1 MDIRDNEL
9 AQKIVNYSCDVKK
22 GEKVLIEC
30 CGTSE
35 YFIACL
41 IKEIYKAGGMPFV
54 KSYNKRIKK
63 EILRGAD
70 KKFLEE
76 WASWDE
82 KFMDDMD
89 AVILVSGDDNIFEYS
104 DIPGEKMDLYSSIY
118 VKRVHLDVRVKK
130 KWVLLRY
137 PTPSFAQS
145 SKMSTEDFNDFYY
158 KVCNLDYAH
167 MCKCM
172 DPLKALMEKTDQ
184 VKIVARNTNLTF
196 SIKNIPA
203 VKCCGECNIPDG
215 ELYTAPVKDSING
228 YITFNIPTI
237 YNGVEH
243 RDIRLTF
250 KNGKIVEASSNNSDK
265 LLDVLNTDE
274 GSRYIGEFSF
284 GLNPYIN
291 KPILDILFDEKMG
304 ESIHMAVG
312 GCYDDAYNGNKSA
325 IHWDL
330 IQSHT
335 EEYGGGEIYFD
346 GVLIRKNG
354 RFIPNELVA
363 LNKENLI

>member
-1 MDIRDNEL
+1 MDYRDKEL
-9 AQKIVNYSCDVKK
+9 AKKIVNYSCSVQK

-30 CGTSE
+30 SETSD
-35 YFIACL
+35 YFQKCL
-41 IKEIYKAGGMPFV
+41 IEEIYAVGGMPFV
-54 KSYNKRIKK
+54 RPF
-63 EILRGAD
+63 D
-70 KKFLEE
+70 KKVKKAIIMGSNEKFMKA
-76 WASWDE
+76 WAEWDE

-89 AVILVSGDDNIFEYS
+89 AVILIFGDNNIFEYS
-104 DIPGEKMDLYSSIY
+104 DIPREKMEIYENIY

-137 PTPSFAQS
+137 PTPSFAQN
-145 SKMSTEDFNDFYY
+145 SKMSTEKFTDYFY

-172 DPLKALMEKTDQ
+172 DPLKNLMEKTDQ
-184 VKIVARNTNLTF
+184 VKIIAKDTKLTF
-196 SIKNIPA
+196 SIKGIPA

-237 YNGVEH
+237 YNGIEH
-243 RDIRLTF
+243 RDIKLTF

-265 LLDVLNTDE
+265 LLEVLETDE

-291 KPILDILFDEKMG
+291 TPILDILFDEKMCD
-304 ESIHMAVG
+304 SIHMAVG

-325 IHWDL
+325 VHWDL
-330 IQSHT
+330 IQSHNP
-335 EEYGGGEIYFD
+335 EFGGGEIYFD
-346 GVLIRKNG
+346 DVLIRKNG

-363 LNKENLI
+363 LNKENLV